1 MNGNEVDVA
10 IIGAGAAGIA
20 AGRHIMATRPD
31 LCFVVLEASARIGGR
46 ARTEHFGAGLGAL
59 DVGCGWLHGARTNA
73 WTAIA
78 QDLGL
83 TIDETRAP
91 WDEGGRRLD
100 TNAEA
105 RSAIGALE
113 AFFERI
119 NSHEGEDK
127 ALSSMLQAGGKWNEY
142 VHAVGAFITGAGLD
156 RSSVVDLQR
165 YEPGPGPDWRVRE
178 GYGTVVSAYAGPLAI
193 ELQTAVERI
202 DHRAADHV
210 VISTSKGQFRVKA
223 VIVTVS
229 TNVLASERIAFIPP
243 LPEKIDAASRLPL
256 GLANKLFMK
265 VESPHAL
272 PLDSHLLGSYR
283 ERRTGAYQIR
293 PLGNPVV
300 EGYYAGDL
308 AYDLELG
315 GPNEAFQFALGE
327 LKRALGSDIGR
338 QLSLI
343 SFSAWS
349 SDPHIGG
356 SYSYASP
363 GASNLRRTLAA
374 PLDNRIFFAGEAC
387 SAKRY
392 STAHGAFDT
401 GVTAAQELMKTIA

>member
-1 MNGNEVDVA
+1 MTGNEVDVA

-20 AGRHIMATRPD
+20 AGRHLMAARPD
-31 LCFVVLEASARIGGR
+31 LSLVVLEASARIGGR
-46 ARTEHFGAGLGAL
+46 ARTEHFGAGQGAL

-78 QDLGL
+78 RKLGF
-83 TIDETRAP
+83 TIDDARAP
-91 WDEGGRRLD
+91 WDAGGRKLE
-100 TNAEA
+100 TNDDA
-105 RSAIGALE
+105 RPAIRALE

-119 NSHEGEDK
+119 NSYEGEDA
-127 ALSSMLQAGGKWNEY
+127 ALSSMLPAGGRWNEY

-178 GYGTVVSAYAGPLAI
+178 GYGTVVSAYGGPLAI
-193 ELQTAVERI
+193 ELQTTVECI

-210 VISTSKGQFRVKA
+210 GISTSKGHIRVKA
-223 VIVTVS
+223 VVVTVS
-229 TNVLASERIAFIPP
+229 TNVLAKERIAFVPP
-243 LPEKIDAASRLPL
+243 LPIKIDAAARLPL

-265 VESPHAL
+265 VKRPGAL

-283 ERRTGAYQIR
+283 ERHTGAYQIR

-308 AYDLELG
+308 AHDLERG
-315 GPNEAFQFALGE
+315 GPKEALQFGIDE

-338 QLSLI
+338 QLALI
-343 SFSAWS
+343 TFSAWG

-363 GASNLRRTLAA
+363 GASDLRRTLAA
-374 PLDNRIFFAGEAC
+374 PHDNRIFFAGEAC
-387 SAKRY
+387 STGRY
-392 STAHGAFDT
+392 STAHGAYET
-401 GVTAAQELMKTIA
+401 GVMAAQELVKTIP